1 MTKAERE
8 LRNQIEQLKTE
19 ARNLVAENKM
29 VEARSKADEAKAL
42 TDKANLLAELEAE
55 EVLPEPTSKP
65 KDTLEVAYR
74 NAFFKAFRRQQLGE
88 EEREAVNA
96 MTATDPEDG
105 GLLVPEDVQTKINEF
120 KRVLPR
126 LEALVETVPVNT
138 ASGSRVFEKL
148 AAMVPLENI
157 TDDTADIAE
166 MVNPQ
171 FQPLTYAIKKYAG
184 WMPVPNDLLK
194 DSDQN
199 IIAYLMKWIGK
210 KSVVTRNSLI
220 LAILQAGAATA
231 FGSDYKKIKKAL
243 NVTLDPMIAANAVI
257 VTNQDGFQFLD
268 TLEDGTGKP
277 ILQVDITKP
286 TQRLFAGKV
295 VHVVANSALA
305 TTGTSTKLAPIFVG
319 DIAEG
324 IVMFERQGH
333 EIASTNIG
341 GTAFRKDR
349 TELRVIEREDV
360 VARDTGAF
368 IYGTLDVTTVL
379 AP

>member
-1 MTKAERE
+1 
-8 LRNQIEQLKTE
+8 
-19 ARNLVAENKM
+19 
-29 VEARSKADEAKAL
+29 
-42 TDKANLLAELEAE
+42 
-55 EVLPEPTSKP
+55 
-65 KDTLEVAYR
+65 
-74 NAFFKAFRRQQLGE
+74 
-88 EEREAVNA
+88 
-96 MTATDPEDG
+96 
-105 GLLVPEDVQTKINEF
+105 
-120 KRVLPR
+120 
-126 LEALVETVPVNT
+126 
-138 ASGSRVFEKL
+138 
-148 AAMVPLENI
+148 
-157 TDDTADIAE
+157 
-166 MVNPQ
+166 
-171 FQPLTYAIKKYAG
+171 
-184 WMPVPNDLLK
+184 MPVPNDLLK

-277 ILQVDITKP
+277 ILQVDITQP

-349 TELRVIEREDV
+349 TELCICQSKISPP
-360 VARDTGAF
+360 F
-368 IYGTLDVTTVL
+368 
-379 AP
+379 